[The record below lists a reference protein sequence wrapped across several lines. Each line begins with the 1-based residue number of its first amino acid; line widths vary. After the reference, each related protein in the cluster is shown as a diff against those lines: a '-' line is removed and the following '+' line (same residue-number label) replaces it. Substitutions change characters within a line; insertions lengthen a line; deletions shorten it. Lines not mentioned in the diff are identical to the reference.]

1 MCSMEYP
8 SKKGDDHRGSLSH
21 RMSLQ
26 VGYRSQSDELYV
38 NIDNLPMTISNDY
51 SGAFCNVTN
60 LNENSYLL
68 LVETLI
74 WTRSSQ

>member
-26 VGYRSQSDELYV
+26 VGYRSQRDGLYM
-38 NIDNLPMTISNDY
+38 NIEWGMDNLPMTIQMII
-51 SGAFCNVTN
+51 
-60 LNENSYLL
+60 
-68 LVETLI
+68 VEPFAM
-74 WTRSSQ
+74 